1 MSKRNALAPVVWGP
15 RAWFFLESIALG
27 YPEEPTDDE
36 KESIKNLIIS
46 LEYLLPCGICRHHY
60 GEYLKKYLK
69 NNGLDS
75 VVEDRYSLIT
85 FFIEL
90 HNDVR
95 IRNGQTPR
103 TVGEVFTYYQKMYL
117 HNDVDILDKD
127 GQSPDFVMDYAKNIL
142 FHFNPIT
149 LLVGILI
156 GLIIFKV
163 FNQYFRRL

>member
-27 YPEEPTDDE
+27 YPEEPSDDE
-36 KESIKNLIIS
+36 KEAIKNLILS
-46 LEYLLPCGICRHHY
+46 LEYLLPCGTCRHHY
-60 GEYLKKYLK
+60 GDYLQKYIETYS
-69 NNGLDS
+69 LDK

-85 FFIEL
+85 FIIDL

-103 TVGEVFTYYQKMYL
+103 TVGDVFTYYQKMYL
-117 HNDVDILDKD
+117 HNDVDLLA
-127 GQSPDFVMDYAKNIL
+127 PDSVTDYTRNIL

-156 GLIIFKV
+156 GLIIFKL